1 MQDAGKRD
9 RRITIQKPGT
19 DLDSY
24 GQVVADGWTD
34 VATVWANIRPVS
46 GREKLRAGA
55 VESTLSH
62 TVSVL
67 YQSKLMP
74 PLIADAWRIKFGPR
88 LFNIVSAYSP
98 NESRE
103 DIIFSCEEG
112 SLDGN

>member
-19 DLDSY
+19 ELDSY
-24 GQVVADGWTD
+24 GQIAATGWSD

-55 VESTLSH
+55 VESALSH
-62 TVSVL
+62 TVCIL
-67 YQSKLMP
+67 YQDRLMP
-74 PLIADAWRIKFGPR
+74 PTTVDAWRIKFGSR
-88 LFNIVSAYSP
+88 LFNIVAAYSP
-98 NESRE
+98 NEARE
-103 DIIFSCEEG
+103 EIIFSCEEG